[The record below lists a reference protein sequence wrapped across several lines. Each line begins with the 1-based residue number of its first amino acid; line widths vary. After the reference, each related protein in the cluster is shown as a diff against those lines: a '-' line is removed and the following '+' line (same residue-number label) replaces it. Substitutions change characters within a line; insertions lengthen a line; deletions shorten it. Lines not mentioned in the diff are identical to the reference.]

1 MSLPSEYRL
10 ALLKHEAF
18 VYRKP
23 MVFAF
28 IGICIIG
35 TIIGLLWPRHYV
47 VSTTIVVDE
56 RNIIQPLMQGAAVAT
71 EVTDRARHARETIF
85 GRRIMSQILV
95 DTGLVQDNQPL
106 SDQDALIKQVTDR
119 TTITNVGRNL
129 IRIDYQDSDPER
141 AFNTT
146 KRLAELF
153 ISESVAGKAAESQAA
168 FEFIDKQ
175 SQEYQEKLT
184 TAEEALKEFRSANV
198 DAQPGSDADIAT
210 RLSGFQTR
218 IEETARELREAEIR
232 KTSLEKQLSGEAE
245 TASAITRESQYRA
258 RIAELTAQLET
269 LRLSYHDT
277 YPDIVRLR
285 HQIGDLNQAIDAERQ
300 RRDDARAA
308 GRPIID
314 ESVVNNPM
322 YQQLRRE
329 LSQTKVQIDTLSAR
343 MTQARQQM
351 QLELERGK
359 RVHGGAARLAEL
371 TRDYQV
377 NREIYQDL
385 LRRRENAR
393 VSMNLDKENQGLTF
407 RIQEPAREPTAPSGP
422 RFWHFMLGGM
432 VLGLVIPL
440 GLIYAKLQFDSKIRI
455 APLVTERLGI
465 PMLAAVPHFWFPQ
478 ETTAAR
484 RETHRLSAALAGT
497 AVLLIA
503 VGIVKFAKVF

>member
-95 DTGLVQDNQPL
+95 DTGLVQENQPL

-258 RIAELTAQLET
+258 RIAELTTQLET